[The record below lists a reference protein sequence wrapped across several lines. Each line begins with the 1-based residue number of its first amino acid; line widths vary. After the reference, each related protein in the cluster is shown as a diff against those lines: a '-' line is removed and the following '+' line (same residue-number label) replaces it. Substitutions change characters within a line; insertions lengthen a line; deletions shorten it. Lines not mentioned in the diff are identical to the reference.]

1 MMADFH
7 PSTASRGFTL
17 IEVLITIVI
26 LAVGLLGLALMQ
38 MTSLSNQL
46 ESYQRAQAMLS
57 LEDMANRI
65 RVNSVAARAGDYPDG
80 DQYGLL
86 DEEAC
91 EDPAILDDPAIDDSA
106 ERDLCYWNT
115 ALAGSGITLAG
126 TNTNVGGLVGARGC
140 IENIDGSGDGDLIIR
155 LTIAWQGTVATVAPA
170 SVCGKDAFGDDDK
183 LRRVASV
190 DVVLADLAL

>member
-1 MMADFH
+1 MMPDFH

-57 LEDMANRI
+57 LEDMANRL

-86 DEEAC
+86 DEEDCTAKTVT
-91 EDPAILDDPAIDDSA
+91 A

-126 TNTNVGGLVGARGC
+126 TNVGGLVGARGC
-140 IENIDGSGDGDLIIR
+140 IENIDGSGDGDVIIR

-170 SVCGKDAFGDDDK
+170 SVCGTDAFGDDDK